1 MYCNNLDSYNSRRQF
16 LSQNA
21 LGLGSIALTG
31 LMNEGKA
38 AYFSKGGKIS
48 FPNKSPKA
56 KRVIYL
62 FQSGGP
68 AHTDLLDPKP
78 QTAGRFDEDIPDS
91 VFGTQ
96 RVSGMVANQS
106 RFPYVPS
113 MFNFTKSGTC
123 GTPISD
129 LMPHTQKIADDIC
142 VVNSM
147 WSEAINHD
155 PAITFLQTGGQLPGR
170 PSMGAWLD
178 YGLGSANEDLPS
190 FVVMTSVPSKGKMG
204 QGLLARLWGPGF
216 LPSKHQGV
224 QLRNGADPVLY
235 LRNPEGMTGKARR
248 TYLDGLA
255 RLNEA
260 ALEVSGDP
268 EIDTRIA
275 QYEMA
280 YRMQSSVPE
289 LADLSDEP
297 ESTFELYGEEARKPG
312 TFARNCLMA
321 RRLAERDV
329 RFIQLYH
336 RGWDQHGNI
345 HGQLPIQCRDTD
357 QASAALITDLKQRGL
372 LDDTLVIWGGEF
384 GRTPYAQGSPK
395 PDAYGRDHHGK
406 AFSIWMAGGGVKGG
420 MSYGQ
425 TDDYAFNVTD
435 KPVHVHD
442 LHATILDLLGIDHTK
457 LTYRFQGRQFRLT
470 DVHGHVAKDIIA

>member
-1 MYCNNLDSYNSRRQF
+1 MYCNNLDSYHSRRQF

-38 AYFSKGGKIS
+38 SYFSKGGKLS

-68 AHTDLLDPKP
+68 AHSDLLDPKP
-78 QTAGRFDEDIPDS
+78 QTAERFDEDIPDS
-91 VFGTQ
+91 IFGTQ
-96 RVSGMVANQS
+96 RVSGMVANQT

-113 MFNFTKSGTC
+113 MFNFTQAGNC
-123 GTPISD
+123 GTRISD

-147 WSEAINHD
+147 WSDAINHD
-155 PAITFLQTGGQLPGR
+155 PAITFLQTGSQLPGR

-190 FVVMTSVPSKGKMG
+190 FVVMTSVPSEGASG

-224 QLRNGADPVLY
+224 QLRNGSDPVLY

-260 ALEVSGDP
+260 ALELSGDP

-289 LADLSDEP
+289 LADLGDEP
-297 ESTFELYGEEARKPG
+297 ESTFKLYGEEARKPG

-336 RGWDQHGNI
+336 RGWDHHGNI
-345 HGQLPIQCRDTD
+345 QGRLPVQCRDTD

-384 GRTPYAQGSPK
+384 GRTPYAQGKPK
-395 PDAYGRDHHGK
+395 PEAYGRDHHGK
-406 AFSIWMAGGGVKGG
+406 AFSIWMAGGGIKGG
-420 MSYGQ
+420 MSYGK
-425 TDDYAFNVTD
+425 TDDYAFNVAE
-435 KPVHVHD
+435 KPLHVHD